1 VIRRTT
7 RFLLEFLGAALA
19 GLALLVGF
27 LAWRMTHE
35 GPIHLRFLVPYMEE
49 AINGPDQDLQI
60 SIDDAVLTWAG
71 WQRALDVRGVN
82 LHVRDRHGRDLAT
95 IPEASIALSA
105 RALMRGM
112 IAPSRIEIFGAAL
125 RLWRSRDNRLMFGP
139 RELGGNNG
147 GDIGDQDSD
156 NQSEILARVLG
167 EMLQP
172 PDPQRQTGYLTEV
185 AVIDGRLTLVDRY
198 EKTSWRAEQVQIDVT
213 RDADGLDG
221 TISFQSP
228 DLGRPASLS
237 GHLTLRNDTRELEI
251 DTQVANLEASQLG
264 LLQHGLN
271 VLADTDLRL
280 NGRLKTEFGLD
291 GKIGAANFEMSGGP
305 GLVSLQGHTKK
316 PIPLQSLLLSGS
328 LDPDRDMITIYDLTA
343 DISGPILHLTGSIEG
358 LMNGKA
364 TDGDSLRLQFKLYG
378 SKIDAALMD
387 GYWPNGMAENTRSWL
402 VPNIPSGMVDE
413 LQADILVGI
422 PAATDEKPLVQVN
435 GTMRT
440 SGLTVHYLR
449 PLPPITDGVATATF
463 TEKQFAADIKSGAV
477 GKIKLTGGKLLI
489 SGLDQKDQNISIGGD
504 IVSPLADALTLLD
517 NPRLGYP
524 TKLGLKPANSSG
536 DTTTHIQ
543 FDFPAEKNLTFDRV
557 KLGVQSTM
565 DNVGL
570 KQVMFGRDVTDGK
583 LSLDLNQDGMTI
595 KGGMKLA
602 SIPLDA
608 TWVENFTDKGPF
620 NQQIHAVGVVTADQC
635 AALGYDYRS
644 MLNGS
649 SKLDL
654 TFTRFADKRGQ
665 LDGTLDLKDT
675 TVNLDFLKW
684 QKAAG
689 TPGKAK
695 MRLDLQGDKVIA
707 ISSMDI
713 AAGDLSATGDL
724 KFKPDGSIDKLT
736 LTKAAY
742 GRTNVDNVEVGF
754 DSGRIDVVIGGGNL
768 DAEPYYTASTQA
780 PPKDQATLDLEE
792 SKPQR
797 PFTVKATHLATA
809 RIAEG
814 RELKDVAI
822 ELNHDPLWWNV
833 IDMRATLPGGA
844 PLTLVYRPAGD
855 GTHRLTAQTKDGG
868 AALRVLNLY
877 DSIKGGELSIT
888 GTVNDSEPHRPMR
901 GKLDM
906 TSYRLIGTPFF
917 VRFLTVAS
925 LTGLVDVLSGE
936 GFFFDG
942 ASSKFT
948 KTRGVIDVKKFRSA
962 GPSIGL
968 TAAGRIDLDR
978 GQIDVKGTM
987 VPAYA
992 FNSILG
998 NIPVIGNILQGG
1010 AGEGLF
1016 AATYAIGG
1024 GLAEPKISVNPWSAL
1039 APGFLRNLFTDDGTD
1054 SDHKSPAPSQT
1065 PSFQKDN

>member
-1 VIRRTT
+1 M
-7 RFLLEFLGAALA
+7 
-19 GLALLVGF
+19 ALLVGF

-35 GPIHLRFLVPYMEE
+35 GPIHMRFLVPYMEE

-95 IPEASIALSA
+95 IPQASVALSA

-112 IAPSRIEIFGAAL
+112 IAPSRIEIFGASL

-139 RELGGNNG
+139 RELGGGTGNSI
-147 GDIGDQDSD
+147 DTADQDSD
-156 NQSEILARVLG
+156 KQAEILARVLG

-172 PDPQRQTGYLTEV
+172 PDPHKQTGYLSEV
-185 AVIDGRLTLVDRY
+185 AIIDGQIELIDRY
-198 EKTSWRAEQVQIDVT
+198 EKTSWRAEKVQVDVT
-213 RDADGLDG
+213 RDTDGLDG

-228 DLGRPASLS
+228 DLGNPASLS

-251 DTQVANLEASQLG
+251 DTQVTNLEASRLG

-291 GKIGAANFEMSGGP
+291 GKIGAANFEMSSGAGV
-305 GLVSLQGHTKK
+305 VSLQDHTKK

-328 LDPDRDMITIYDLTA
+328 LDPDRDVITIYDLTA
-343 DISGPILHLTGSIEG
+343 DVSGPILHLTGSIEG
-358 LMNGKA
+358 LMSGKA
-364 TDGDSLRLQFKLYG
+364 ADGGALKLQFNLHG

-413 LQADILVGI
+413 LQADVLVQL
-422 PAATDEKPLVQVN
+422 PASPDEKPLVKVN
-435 GTMRT
+435 GTMQT

-463 TEKQFAADIKSGAV
+463 TEKQFAADIKSGGV

-489 SGLDQKDQNISIGGD
+489 SGLDQEDQNISIGGD

-536 DTTTHIQ
+536 DAKTHIQ
-543 FDFPAEKNLTFDRV
+543 FDFPAKKNLTFANV
-557 KLGVQSTM
+557 KLGVQAM
-565 DNVGL
+565 LDNVGL
-570 KQVMFGRDVTDGK
+570 KQVMFGRDVSEGM

-602 SIPLDA
+602 GIPLDA
-608 TWVENFTDKGPF
+608 TWIENFTDNGPF
-620 NQQIHAVGVVTADQC
+620 NQQIHAVGVVTAEQS

-654 TFTRFADKRGQ
+654 TFTRFADHRGQ
-665 LDGTLDLKDT
+665 LDGILDLKDT

-684 QKAAG
+684 RKAAG
-689 TPGKAK
+689 TPGTAK

-713 AAGDLSATGDL
+713 AAGDLSATGNL

-754 DSGRIDVVIGGGNL
+754 VGDRIDVVIGDGNL
-768 DAEPYYTASTQA
+768 DAEPYYTASAQA
-780 PPKDQATLDLEE
+780 PPKDQATLDLEA
-792 SKPQR
+792 KTPQR
-797 PFTVKATHLATA
+797 PFTVKAAHLATA

-822 ELNHDPLWWNV
+822 ELSHDPFWWNV
-833 IDMRATLPGGA
+833 IDVRATLPGGA
-844 PLTLVYRPAGD
+844 PMTVVYRPAGD
-855 GTHRLTAQTKDGG
+855 GTHQLTAQTKDGG

-888 GTVNDSEPHRPMR
+888 GTVKDNEPNRPMR

-917 VRFLTVAS
+917 IRFLTVAS

-968 TAAGRIDLDR
+968 TATGRIDLDR
-978 GQIDVKGTM
+978 SQIDIKGTM

-1010 AGEGLF
+1010 AGEGIF

-1024 GLAEPKISVNPWSAL
+1024 GLSEPKINVNPWSAL
-1039 APGFLRNLFTDDGTD
+1039 APGFMRNLFTDDGTE
-1054 SDHKSPAPSQT
+1054 SDGKTAPAVPFTPRNEKSH
-1065 PSFQKDN
+1065 